1 MILATTL
8 KKLKIYNI
16 YNHLKKL
23 MWIWFN
29 IEKKF
34 FFIAIY
40 KRFKIEYN
48 TYIWKIWE
56 DLEEYIIWYSIKN
69 KKKIIKIYMNMNWEL
84 DLDFP
89 YYLDI

>member
-1 MILATTL
+1 M
-8 KKLKIYNI
+8 KN
-16 YNHLKKL
+16 
-23 MWIWFN
+23 
-29 IEKKF
+29 
-34 FFIAIY
+34 
-40 KRFKIEYN
+40 
-48 TYIWKIWE
+48 IWE